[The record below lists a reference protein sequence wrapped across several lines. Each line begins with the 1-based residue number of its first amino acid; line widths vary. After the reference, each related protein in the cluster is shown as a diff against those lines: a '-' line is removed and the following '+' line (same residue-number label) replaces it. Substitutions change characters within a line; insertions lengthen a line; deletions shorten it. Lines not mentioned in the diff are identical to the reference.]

1 MKYEQKMN
9 AKYVRDRKYHYF
21 LKTDYFTGQVC
32 KDKRANPNV
41 EQWKGW
47 KKERIL

>member
-1 MKYEQKMN
+1 MQNTSGIESIII
-9 AKYVRDRKYHYF
+9 F

-32 KDKRANPNV
+32 KDKRAKPNV

-47 KKERIL
+47 EKERIL